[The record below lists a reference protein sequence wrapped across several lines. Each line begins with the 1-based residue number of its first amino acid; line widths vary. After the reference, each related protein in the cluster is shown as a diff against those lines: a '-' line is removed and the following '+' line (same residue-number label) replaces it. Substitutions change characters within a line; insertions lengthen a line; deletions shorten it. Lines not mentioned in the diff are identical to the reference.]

1 MIGTSVK
8 MIRLVTGED
17 IISEATLIDDKEF
30 VLLNPL
36 KVVYNNSTKNP
47 GYVSVLLIK
56 WVFGSITEKE
66 EISIKERDVLFS
78 VDVSERMFD
87 YYYSTLSSFNIKE
100 SEIVMEDVSDDTAD
114 ISIEDIL
121 DYFKQDKGKLH

>member
-1 MIGTSVK
+1 MVETSVK

-30 VLLNPL
+30 LLLNPL

-100 SEIVMEDVSDDTAD
+100 SEIVMEDVSDDSAD

>member
-87 YYYSTLSSFNIKE
+87 YYYSTLSSFDIKE
-100 SEIVMEDVSDDTAD
+100 SEIVMEDVSDDSAD